1 MEEQKYPFSLVS
13 NETRYEFISTDGIK
27 EIKKVVV
34 ITEVDNNIL
43 YNLALLDELE
53 NGELSDISESRNKDM
68 QIILATVFQI
78 VNVYLEK
85 YPNRLIIF
93 KGSDERRQRLYRI
106 VIEREL
112 SNILPQFT
120 VFGYYDGQ
128 LMPFE
133 SNKESDYFLIKR
145 K

>member
-1 MEEQKYPFSLVS
+1 MEEQKYPFNIVS
-13 NETRYEFISTDGIK
+13 NETRYEFISTDGTK
-27 EIKKVVV
+27 EIKKVVA

-53 NGELSDISESRNKDM
+53 NDELSDISESRNKDTRM
-68 QIILATVFQI
+68 ILATVFQI

-85 YPNRLIIF
+85 HPNHLLIF

-112 SNILPQFT
+112 VNILPKFT
-120 VFGYYDGQ
+120 IFGYYDGQ
-128 LMPFE
+128 LMPLK
-133 SNKESDYFLIKR
+133 SNEKSDYFLIKR

>member
-1 MEEQKYPFSLVS
+1 MEEQKYPFIIVS
-13 NETRYEFISTDGIK
+13 NETRYEFISTDGTK
-27 EIKKVVV
+27 EIKKVVA
-34 ITEVDNNIL
+34 ITEVDNSIL

-68 QIILATVFQI
+68 RMILATVFQI
-78 VNVYLEK
+78 VNVYLEQH
-85 YPNRLIIF
+85 PNHLLIF

-112 SNILPQFT
+112 VNILPKFT
-120 VFGYYDGQ
+120 IFGFYDGE

-133 SNKESDYFLIKR
+133 SNKESDYFLIKL

>member
-13 NETRYEFISTDGIK
+13 NETRYEFISTDGTK

-34 ITEVDNNIL
+34 ITEIDNNIL

-68 QIILATVFQI
+68 RIILATVFQI

-112 SNILPQFT
+112 SNILTKFT
-120 VFGYYDGQ
+120 VFGYYGGQ
-128 LMPFE
+128 IMPFE

>member
-1 MEEQKYPFSLVS
+1 M
-13 NETRYEFISTDGIK
+13 
-27 EIKKVVV
+27 
-34 ITEVDNNIL
+34 
-43 YNLALLDELE
+43 YNFALLDELE

-68 QIILATVFQI
+68 RMILATVFQI

-85 YPNRLIIF
+85 YPNHLLIF

-106 VIEREL
+106 VIGKEL
-112 SNILPQFT
+112 INILPKFT
-120 VFGYYDGQ
+120 IFGYYDGQ

-133 SNKESDYFLIKR
+133 SNKQTDYFLIKR

>member
-53 NGELSDISESRNKDM
+53 NGELSDISESRNKGYANH
-68 QIILATVFQI
+68 IGYCISNSKCLLRKISKSVNYFQG
-78 VNVYLEK
+78 K
-85 YPNRLIIF
+85 
-93 KGSDERRQRLYRI
+93 
-106 VIEREL
+106 
-112 SNILPQFT
+112 
-120 VFGYYDGQ
+120 
-128 LMPFE
+128 
-133 SNKESDYFLIKR
+133 
-145 K
+145 

>member
-1 MEEQKYPFSLVS
+1 MEEQKYPFILVS
-13 NETRYEFISTDGIK
+13 NEIRYEFISTDSTK

-68 QIILATVFQI
+68 RIILATVFQI

-112 SNILPQFT
+112 SNILTKFT
-120 VFGYYDGQ
+120 VFGYYGGQ
-128 LMPFE
+128 IMPFE